1 MSKKKKYRN
10 PDTRRDIEERQQ
22 KREIINANKGI
33 VEEEPIISDE
43 PVVEEKTEVI
53 EKEPDTLKKA
63 PKWYVLDTNLILSC
77 VDVLYDPNDDDW
89 MEPLNFKPSLTNAHL
104 IIPYVVREEL
114 NRIANEEGMSF
125 RKLAARTALRRLL
138 NFFPNT
144 GRELREIMN
153 LSNPVQIGHK
163 NQTISL
169 LPLHRNFE
177 KSLPW
182 MPEKNDNDVWIA
194 VTALA
199 ATMIREGLPVDGT
212 VSKDEILKRKNDQA
226 DVILLTR
233 DKNLLSKANDYAVR
247 SHPYRFTKRQPFT
260 GCREL
265 EVSANMF
272 SIISQDEKLSREE
285 FEKFLPKEP
294 PLIANEYVIIW
305 PPNHHFPET
314 YFETY
319 KPYAYVMR
327 YHKENDMLFPL
338 RFMQYEGVTPPN
350 ARIAAYFDAMND
362 DRITITIVSGPP
374 GTGKTFQAAR
384 HIVKEVRSGKR
395 RRGIL
400 ITTGNT
406 KNDLGALP
414 GGMSQKMEPLV
425 GAIKNAIASDLENTP
440 EFRKMREQLS
450 KFGIS
455 GGTFSV
461 KIGDDEVVIGD
472 TSNERRNSGK
482 KKKKKK
488 EPASYNNLDYEN
500 DVYFADDFDEPHARN
515 KQPKDNSQNRGMEK
529 LTYNQILK
537 KSTDDIFNRFFE
549 CYPYTQVEGRSFR
562 DAAIIIDEIQRI
574 HDPDDLLTMIT
585 RTAKNSK
592 LYVCGDT
599 GQIHDST
606 PEKLLRNGVTFA
618 RARFFDWEGC
628 ANIHLTDQM
637 RNEIASFETED
648 YTKAYRRL
656 GAF

>member
-1 MSKKKKYRN
+1 MSRKKKYRYQT
-10 PDTRRDIEERQQ
+10 DKTRRDIEERQQ
-22 KREIINANKGI
+22 KREIMDANKGI
-33 VEEEPIISDE
+33 VEEEPITGDE
-43 PVVEEKTEVI
+43 QVVEKKTEVI
-53 EKEPDTLKKA
+53 NLDTPKKA
-63 PKWYVLDTNLILSC
+63 PKWYILDTNLIISC

-89 MEPLNFKPSLTNAHL
+89 MEPLNFKPSLTGAHL

-114 NRIANEEGMSF
+114 NHIAKEEGSSF
-125 RKLAARTALRRLL
+125 RKMAARTALRRLL
-138 NFFPNT
+138 NYFPNT
-144 GRELREIMN
+144 ERELEEIMN
-153 LSNPVQIGHK
+153 LSNPVQVGHK

-182 MPEKNDNDVWIA
+182 VPDKNDNDGWIA

-212 VSKDEILKRKNDQA
+212 VSEDKILKRKNNQT
-226 DVILLTR
+226 DVVLLTR
-233 DKNLLSKANDYAVR
+233 DKDLLSKANDYAVR
-247 SHPYRFTKRQPFT
+247 SLPYRFTKRQPFT

-265 EVSANMF
+265 EVSAKMF
-272 SIISQDEKLSREE
+272 SVISRDEKMSREE
-285 FEKFLPKEP
+285 FEKFLPTEP
-294 PLIANEYVIIW
+294 PLVANEYVIFW

-350 ARIAAYFDAMND
+350 ARIAAYYDAMND
-362 DRITITIVSGPP
+362 DKITITIASGPP
-374 GTGKTFQAAR
+374 GTGKTFQAAK
-384 HIVKEVRSGKR
+384 HVVREIRQGKR
-395 RRGIL
+395 RRCIL
-400 ITTGNT
+400 ITTGNP

-414 GGMSQKMEPLV
+414 GGMPQKMEPLV
-425 GAIKNAIASDLENTP
+425 GAIKDAIASDLEDTS
-440 EFRKMREQLS
+440 EFREMREQLQ

-461 KIGDDEVVIGD
+461 KMAGDGEVIVGD
-472 TSNERRNSGK
+472 TGDNQKSGK
-482 KKKKKK
+482 KKRKKKK
-488 EPASYNNLDYEN
+488 EPNYNNLDYES
-500 DVYFADDFDEPHARN
+500 DVYFADDFDEPHAKN
-515 KQPKDNSQNRGMEK
+515 KKPKSDNPNKGMQK
-529 LTYNQILK
+529 LTYNQILR
-537 KSTDDIFNRFFE
+537 KSTDEVFNRFFE

-574 HDPDDLLTMIT
+574 HDLDDLLTMIT

-592 LYVCGDT
+592 IYICGDT
-599 GQIHDST
+599 GQIHDSN
-606 PEKLLRNGVTFA
+606 PEKLLKNGIIFA

-637 RNEIASFETED
+637 RNEIASYETED
-648 YTKAYRRL
+648 YAKAYRRL